1 MCALPYKGMGERKV
15 NELVAVIKANVQQIH
30 LQEAAQG

>member
-15 NELVAVIKANVQQIH
+15 NELAVIKANVQQIH